1 MYNVKVK
8 NYGNGQVQTRIY
20 SHTVYEG
27 DKEKPEEQ
35 DIEFNPFDG
44 GKCKEYQD
52 FKQLDE
58 EQERSLQVSLRRAK
72 GKIYDYSRANEW
84 DWFVTLTFA
93 PEKVDR
99 YDYSSCTKKLSKWL
113 NNMRTSAG
121 DDFKYIVVPERH
133 KDGAY
138 HFHGL
143 FANCDSL
150 GIEFS
155 GHFTKDHQE
164 IYNIGKY
171 RMGFTTAT
179 KVNNNEAV
187 TKYIT
192 KYTTKDLMEHIKGK
206 KKYWVS
212 RNLLL
217 PEETTFFVDL
227 EEMQGLH
234 NELTQD
240 CLYYKNAFY
249 DIGYVPHSVRYYEN
263 KVEVDDHVERK
274 SM

>member
-27 DKEKPEEQ
+27 DKETPEEQ

-52 FKQLDE
+52 FNQLDE

-113 NNMRTSAG
+113 N
-121 DDFKYIVVPERH
+121 
-133 KDGAY
+133 
-138 HFHGL
+138 L
-143 FANCDSL
+143 SL
-150 GIEFS
+150 I
-155 GHFTKDHQE
+155 
-164 IYNIGKY
+164 
-171 RMGFTTAT
+171 
-179 KVNNNEAV
+179 
-187 TKYIT
+187 
-192 KYTTKDLMEHIKGK
+192 HI
-206 KKYWVS
+206 
-212 RNLLL
+212 
-217 PEETTFFVDL
+217 
-227 EEMQGLH
+227 
-234 NELTQD
+234 
-240 CLYYKNAFY
+240 
-249 DIGYVPHSVRYYEN
+249 
-263 KVEVDDHVERK
+263 
-274 SM
+274 